1 MQGSFSSDAATALAA
16 VRSGSSTI
24 TALLDAVVLDPSV
37 DWIAAKRAAA
47 ADKRLDS
54 AMALNLWL
62 AHMQELLP
70 VRLQRISEV
79 WHAHGGSAL
88 TALQSV
94 CEATD
99 LELDARTKL
108 DAVKSY
114 EPPCQMSDAVPVT
127 DVEHNSATE
136 IVCWKGYCRLF
147 DDWAAGGIHQLGLHH
162 QPCTKCSL
170 SKSSLSLNFL
180 LV

>member
-1 MQGSFSSDAATALAA
+1 MQGSFSSDAAIALAA
-16 VRSGSSTI
+16 ARSGSSTI

-70 VRLQRISEV
+70 ARLQRMSEA
-79 WHAHGGSAL
+79 WHSHGAAAL

-94 CEATD
+94 REATD
-99 LELDARTKL
+99 LEQDSRTKL
-108 DAVKSY
+108 EAGQSY
-114 EPPCQMSDAVPVT
+114 DPFCLLMLCLPYRE
-127 DVEHNSATE
+127 
-136 IVCWKGYCRLF
+136 VCVGLCS
-147 DDWAAGGIHQLGLHH
+147 WAAQLLH
-162 QPCTKCSL
+162 L
-170 SKSSLSLNFL
+170 RSSSVDHPILDTCLHIATACCQGNGRWTEL
-180 LV
+180 AQ

>member
-16 VRSGSSTI
+16 ARSGSSTI

-54 AMALNLWL
+54 AMALSLWL

-70 VRLQRISEV
+70 VRLQRMSEV

-94 CEATD
+94 REATE
-99 LELDARTKL
+99 LEQDARTKL
-108 DAVKSY
+108 DAVQSY
-114 EPPCQMSDAVPVT
+114 DPACVMSDFVPVT
-127 DVEHNSATE
+127 DVYINSATA
-136 IVCWKGYCRLF
+136 ILCC
-147 DDWAAGGIHQLGLHH
+147 
-162 QPCTKCSL
+162 
-170 SKSSLSLNFL
+170 
-180 LV
+180 